1 MNDNLNTEESIDI
14 FKSLENMEANDID
27 YRNWYYNQ
35 VIMKNLIVTHAD
47 L

>member
-35 VIMKNLIVTHAD
+35 VIMKNLIVMHAD
-47 L
+47 H